1 MTSQQ
6 HPVPFIFMTSL
17 CVFRDEDEAD
27 GAITAPDGSKVEM
40 PPEQAVS
47 ADADPPKGEEEEE
60 AAPQFTE
67 DEEHTVSYLKEDE
80 PLPNEVLD
88 KIVPAWWNEEPFK

>member
-1 MTSQQ
+1 
-6 HPVPFIFMTSL
+6 
-17 CVFRDEDEAD
+17 
-27 GAITAPDGSKVEM
+27 M

-47 ADADPPKGEEEEE
+47 ADAEPAEGRGGGGG
-60 AAPQFTE
+60 APQFTE
-67 DEEHTVSYLKEDE
+67 DEEHIVSYLKEDE